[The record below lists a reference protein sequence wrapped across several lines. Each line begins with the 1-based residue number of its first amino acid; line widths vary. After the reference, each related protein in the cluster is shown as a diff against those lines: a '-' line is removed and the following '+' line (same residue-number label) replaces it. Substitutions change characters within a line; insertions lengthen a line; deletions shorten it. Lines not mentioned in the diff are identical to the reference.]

1 MTNTSENANIRI
13 YEAENYQ
20 DMMNHVAQASLASNV
35 TTTAGTLYRQGHRWC
50 FQTALNLGALA
61 SMTSA
66 RRIKSS
72 RNITSVDQVK
82 ESTNRSL
89 DPKHAKGIARYV
101 AGAVNNGNPYILPS
115 LTLNFDQPVDVFT
128 IKGSSPTR
136 AAVMVMPIGMQMEI
150 TDGQHRIEGVNQAIA
165 EVQQIGMDAI
175 GAMITFTSDIAQI
188 HQDFADCG
196 KTKPLA
202 PSMLAVFDRRN
213 PANGLALDLVAST
226 PLFALTV
233 DAARASISA
242 RSTAVW
248 TTNQVRVMVKWALQ
262 GSQCS
267 DDVFSANAMKMLGE
281 RGTDAYN
288 NFLSGLRAALEI
300 LCRHNPTLHKLA
312 DLDQMRLD
320 EIPRLRESDN
330 SMTMTGS
337 GLAVIGYLWYL
348 LRKAKESNPD
358 LDTDRVMH
366 RIALVDWSHTS
377 LLFRDNLKINPE
389 RTQSGQKYV
398 KAAGDA
404 IWAEVTR
411 QEALAA

>member
-1 MTNTSENANIRI
+1 MNNAAENANILI

-20 DMMNHVAQASLASNV
+20 DMINHVAQASLASNV

-50 FQTALNLGALA
+50 FQTALSLGALE

-66 RRIKSS
+66 RRVKTGAKL
-72 RNITSVDQVK
+72 TSVEQVK

-101 AGAVNNGNPYILPS
+101 TSAVVNGSPYILPS
-115 LTLNFDQPVDVFT
+115 LTLNFEQPVDVFT

-150 TDGQHRIEGVNQAIA
+150 TDGQHRVEGVGQAIA
-165 EVQQIGMDAI
+165 QVQQIGMDAI
-175 GAMITFTSDIAQI
+175 GAMITFTSDIGQI

-196 KTKPLA
+196 KTKPIT
-202 PSMLAVFDRRN
+202 PSVLAVFDRRN
-213 PANGLALDLVAST
+213 PANGLALDLIADN
-226 PLFALTV
+226 PLFKFTV
-233 DAARASISA
+233 DAAKGSISA

-267 DDVFSANAMKMLGE
+267 DDVFSDNAMKMLGE
-281 RGTDAYN
+281 RGTEAYN
-288 NFLSGLRAALEI
+288 AFLTGLRTSLDI
-300 LCRHNPTLHKLA
+300 LCRFNPTLNKLSS
-312 DLDQMRLD
+312 LDQMRLD

-348 LRKAKESNPD
+348 LRKAKESNPT
-358 LDTDRVMH
+358 LDTDRIMQ

-377 LLFRDNLKINPE
+377 PLFRNNLKINPE

-398 KAAGDA
+398 KAAGEA
-404 IWAEVTR
+404 IWAEVNR